1 MKKTLIILFAFSL
14 LYSCDEKKSS
24 NSQNDF
30 ELQTESEVVEN
41 YKKWESIAD
50 TIFNRKEFVIFG
62 QKHILELETFI
73 LSDSSTVRNS
83 GLGISQVLDPSHKLI
98 TDLKLSVDSEKDQ
111 KRINKTDFQK
121 ILEPKFYKETNLFLT
136 QIDSVIGNKIYL
148 TSDLAVLDSDNQWR
162 VSYSIKIEN
171 NRLSEIEVEQKDY
184 IGL

>member
-1 MKKTLIILFAFSL
+1 MKKTLIILFTFSL
-14 LYSCDEKKSS
+14 LYSCDNKKSS

-30 ELQTESEVVEN
+30 ELQREFEVLEN
-41 YKKWESIAD
+41 QKKWESIAD
-50 TIFNRKEFVIFG
+50 TIFNRKEFIISG
-62 QKHILELETFI
+62 QKHIFELETFI
-73 LSDSSTVRNS
+73 LSDSSTVRNLRQ
-83 GLGISQVLDPSHKLI
+83 GVSQVLDPSHKVV
-98 TDLKLSVDSEKDQ
+98 TDLKLSINSEKDQ

-121 ILEPKFYKETNLFLT
+121 ILEPQFYQETNLFLT

-148 TSDLAVLDSDNQWR
+148 TSDFAVLDSDNQWR